1 MRLQTQALKEVSIF
15 SPECANRVMVGM
27 GIRTQKEHSHIGV
40 TGSLDLPAG
49 KHPCAVGIN

>member
-1 MRLQTQALKEVSIF
+1 MGLQTQALKEVSIF

-49 KHPCAVGIN
+49 KHPCAVGIH